1 VSICRGFDIERP
13 RTSAG
18 FSGRQSK
25 ADKPLIQ
32 AGSGLNL
39 ATGNGSVRAKPNP
52 FIIMKPIVFCRTS
65 LLSLLL
71 ATSTAF
77 AGDLE
82 TLAGKWTVKKTDE
95 EGQAITQT
103 VEIKKNKLTFTIS
116 RADGKIS
123 LYATG
128 DIKLEKLGP
137 FNVMK
142 VTNLEA
148 GTSASDLS
156 SENDD
161 RSVIYQLGEDTWT
174 VAMNF
179 DKERDE
185 KPALD
190 VYKKASK

>member
-1 VSICRGFDIERP
+1 
-13 RTSAG
+13 
-18 FSGRQSK
+18 
-25 ADKPLIQ
+25 
-32 AGSGLNL
+32 
-39 ATGNGSVRAKPNP
+39 
-52 FIIMKPIVFCRTS
+52 MKPIVFFRTS

-161 RSVIYQLGEDTWT
+161 RAVIYQLGEDTWT

>member
-1 VSICRGFDIERP
+1 
-13 RTSAG
+13 
-18 FSGRQSK
+18 
-25 ADKPLIQ
+25 
-32 AGSGLNL
+32 
-39 ATGNGSVRAKPNP
+39 
-52 FIIMKPIVFCRTS
+52 MKPIVFFRTS

-71 ATSTAF
+71 AASSAV

-82 TLAGKWTVKKTDE
+82 TLAGKWTVKKTNE

-142 VTNLEA
+142 ITNLEA
-148 GTSASDLS
+148 GASASELS

-161 RSVIYQLGEDTWT
+161 RAVIYQLGDDTWT

-190 VYKKASK
+190 VYKKAAK